1 MSCTHCPRRMN
12 YVFHSHHLLH
22 CQILVRCFL
31 LFCHAIFLV
40 EMQFLFCAPPL
51 SVTEEIVYS
60 PCGVGQVRRPVFFP
74 CCGVSVREKHV
85 LLHLV
90 TDMAIEEGQ
99 SNPNSR
105 KENHQKGNA

>member
-1 MSCTHCPRRMN
+1 ML
-12 YVFHSHHLLH
+12 HLCLLLKRLY
-22 CQILVRCFL
+22 IL
-31 LFCHAIFLV
+31 
-40 EMQFLFCAPPL
+40 
-51 SVTEEIVYS
+51 